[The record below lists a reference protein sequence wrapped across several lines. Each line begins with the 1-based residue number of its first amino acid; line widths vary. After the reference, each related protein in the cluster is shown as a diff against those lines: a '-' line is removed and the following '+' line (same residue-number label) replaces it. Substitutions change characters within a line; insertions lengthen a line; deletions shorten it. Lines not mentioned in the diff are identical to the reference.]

1 MDQISQ
7 QRLCFNIIRIY
18 YKPVSRTSRFC
29 LLFVIVICT
38 PAFIRNSSQVHKK
51 NSFALEIN
59 ACVFIQTT
67 DEVIMALPFI
77 TYMLDLPSNKQ
88 LAKYICTMYI
98 LCTYKLFWCIQ
109 KKLLQASL
117 PFQCKN
123 RILLGMETER
133 KTRTFLSVTNM
144 QMGNSL

>member
-1 MDQISQ
+1 MDQISE
-7 QRLCFNIIRIY
+7 QRLCFNNIRID

-67 DEVIMALPFI
+67 DKVIMALPNI
-77 TYMLDLPSNKQ
+77 TYMLALPSNEQ

-98 LCTYKLFWCIQ
+98 LCTYKLF
-109 KKLLQASL
+109 
-117 PFQCKN
+117 
-123 RILLGMETER
+123 
-133 KTRTFLSVTNM
+133 
-144 QMGNSL
+144 